1 MSGYIALERML
12 KEQGADLDIFVD
24 RIVSGGHRKS
34 IRMVAE
40 GLADVA
46 TIDCKSWQLAKQYE
60 PAARDLAVVGWTPM
74 RKGLPFITA
83 RR

>member
-1 MSGYIALERML
+1 MSGYIALKRML

-24 RIVSGGHRKS
+24 RIATGGHRKS
-34 IRMVAE
+34 IRIVAE

-46 TIDCKSWQLAKQYE
+46 AIDCKSWHLALQHE
-60 PAARDLAVVGWTPM
+60 PAANELAVIGWTPL